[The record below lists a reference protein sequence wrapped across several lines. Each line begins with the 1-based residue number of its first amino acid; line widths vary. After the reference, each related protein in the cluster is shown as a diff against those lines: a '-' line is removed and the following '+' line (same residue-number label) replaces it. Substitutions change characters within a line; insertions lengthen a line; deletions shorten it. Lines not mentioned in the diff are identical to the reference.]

1 MRLSLRS
8 WILLGCFLPAWLLVI
23 LGGGWLLSSYFST
36 LEQQLIDRG
45 QLTLKNLK
53 PSLAM
58 QLSDGERSPQLRHL
72 SEQLLEASDVRAFS
86 VYDHNRTSLLHAGP
100 SMRPLERNP
109 EMRWSSRSQMAE
121 EKETLRFI
129 EPIYEPHSVRDLTRL
144 RSGEGPTLLG
154 WAELEFS
161 LTPGLLHQ
169 YRLLLISGVLFL
181 TLFVVSLLLVHYL
194 SRYLG
199 QRLEQSVKAVTRM
212 SHGERPQPVPE
223 TQVLE
228 LQQLSDGINQ
238 MVQELGLREDQLLQS
253 IEEVREDASRSL
265 ETIEIKNIELNRARK
280 DALQASRIKS
290 EFLANMSHEIRTPLN
305 GIIGFSNLLSRTQ
318 LDGRQKEF
326 LGHILGASETM
337 LGIINDI
344 LDFSKIEAGKLVLE
358 EEPVN
363 LRELLDDT
371 LSMLAPQAHR
381 QNLDLLGLVY
391 DDVPQLVTSDPL
403 RLKQLLSNLI
413 SNALKFTESGEVVVR
428 VMLDGD
434 DEVGEPESAEQCSL
448 RIAVSDTGIGLSEMQ
463 RQKLFQAFSQA
474 DTTQTRQFGGTGLG
488 LAICKQLV
496 HQMGG
501 QIDLESE
508 EGQGSTFWFTL
519 PLQVIEPASDP
530 LPWLRGRTL
539 GVLESHRL
547 TNQAWCHLLRSWGAQ
562 VVAWQKPEEMLD
574 SLVGQDLAAVL
585 VGLNATEASSPRWL
599 DALEQ
604 LKQQGCPC
612 QLLLNTSEPE
622 VHARLRHR
630 ISDYLLLKPLVV
642 PRLKP
647 ALESLLEG
655 SRKQAAPAIGPLPE
669 RSLSPPQTTKI
680 LAVDDTPSNLLLLV
694 TLLQQMGFET
704 LKASGG
710 EEAVERVKN
719 EPVSLIL
726 MDIQMPGMDGVQAA
740 RSIRSLG
747 HQYRSLPI
755 IALTAH
761 AVAEERTAWLQAGI
775 NDVLIKPLN
784 EKLLTDLLYRWLGDR
799 FIAKEKLQVA
809 EVNET
814 SEEAWQSCP
823 VDRELGI
830 KLAAGR
836 PELADELL
844 ELLLTSLEQSKEA
857 IQAALKSEQDE
868 DLIDAVHRLHGATR
882 YCGVPD
888 LAQITEALE
897 TQLKVGQEQLVAT
910 SLEQLFYEIDRL
922 LDWRERDYRP
932 DWHSRA
938 G

>member
-8 WILLGCFLPAWLLVI
+8 WILLGCFLPAWLLVS
-23 LGGGWLLSSYFST
+23 LGGGWLLNTYFSS
-36 LEQQLIDRG
+36 LDQQLMDRG
-45 QLTLKNLK
+45 QLTLRNLS
-53 PSLAM
+53 PSLAL
-58 QLSDGERSPQLRHL
+58 QLDEGERLPQLRNL
-72 SEQLLEASDVRAFS
+72 SEQLLEAPDVRAFS
-86 VYDHNRTSLLHAGP
+86 IYDRNRASLLHAGP

-109 EMRWSSRSQMAE
+109 DMRWPARPKIAV

-129 EPIYEPHSVRDLTRL
+129 EPIYEPKANRDLTRL
-144 RSGEGPTLLG
+144 RAGESPAVLG
-154 WAELEFS
+154 WAELELS
-161 LTPGLLHQ
+161 LTPNLLHK
-169 YRLLLISGVLFL
+169 YRLLLISGVLLL
-181 TLFVVSLLLVHYL
+181 TLFVISLLLVHYL

-199 QRLEQSVKAVTRM
+199 QRLESSVEAVLRM
-212 SHGERPQPVPE
+212 SRGERPQVIPE
-223 TQVLE
+223 AQIEE
-228 LQQLSDGINQ
+228 L
-238 MVQELGLREDQLLQS
+238 QELGSSINAMIQEIGQREDQLLQS
-253 IEEVREDASRSL
+253 IDEVREDASRSL

-305 GIIGFSNLLSRTQ
+305 GIIGFSNLLSRTH
-318 LDGRQKEF
+318 LDGRQKEY

-363 LRELLDDT
+363 LRELLDST

-381 QNLDLLGLVY
+381 QNLNLLGLVY
-391 DDVPQLVTSDPL
+391 DDVPLLVRSDPL
-403 RLKQLLSNLI
+403 RLRQLLSNLI
-413 SNALKFTESGEVVVR
+413 SNALKFTEQGEVVVR

-434 DEVGEPESAEQCSL
+434 EEDDLSSSENCSL
-448 RIAVSDTGIGLSEMQ
+448 RIAVSDTGIGLSEIQ

-496 HQMGG
+496 QQMGG

-508 EGQGSTFWFTL
+508 EGKGSTFWFTL
-519 PLQVIEPASDP
+519 PLNVVEPASDP
-530 LPWLRGRTL
+530 QPWLMGRTL
-539 GVLESHRL
+539 GVLETHRL
-547 TNQAWCHLLRSWGAQ
+547 TNQTWCHQLRSWGAQ
-562 VVAWQKPEEMLD
+562 VLVWQNPEEMLK
-574 SLVGQDLAAVL
+574 DLDGRDLTAVL
-585 VGLNATEASSPRWL
+585 VGLSSAEACSPRWL
-599 DALEQ
+599 DTLEQ
-604 LKQQGCPC
+604 LREQGYACL
-612 QLLLNTSEPE
+612 LLLNTSEPE

-630 ISDYLLLKPLVV
+630 VSDHLLLKPLVV
-642 PRLKP
+642 PRLKQ
-647 ALESLLEG
+647 ALETLLEG
-655 SRKQAAPAIGPLPE
+655 PGQDSLKPAPLLE
-669 RSLSPPQTTKI
+669 RRGQTREATKI

-694 TLLQQMGFET
+694 TLLQQLGFET
-704 LKASGG
+704 LQASGG
-710 EEAVERVKN
+710 QEAVERVKK
-719 EPVSLIL
+719 EPVSLVL
-726 MDIQMPGMDGVQAA
+726 MDIQMPGVDGVQAT

-761 AVAEERTAWLQAGI
+761 AVAEERAAWLQAGI

-799 FIAKEKLQVA
+799 FVSKEKGAVSEADEQ
-809 EVNET
+809 

-844 ELLLTSLEQSKEA
+844 ALLLTSLEESKEA
-857 IQAALKSEQDE
+857 IQAALKSDKDE
-868 DLIDAVHRLHGATR
+868 DLIDSVHRLHGATR

-888 LAQITEALE
+888 LAQVTEALE
-897 TQLKVGQEQLVAT
+897 TQLKAGQEQLIAT

-922 LDWRERDYRP
+922 LDWRGRDYRR
-932 DWHSRA
+932 DWHVKA
-938 G
+938 D

>member
-8 WILLGCFLPAWLLVI
+8 WILLGCFLPVWLLVI
-23 LGGGWLLSSYFST
+23 LGGSWLLNSYFSS

-53 PSLAM
+53 PSLAI
-58 QLSDGERSPQLRHL
+58 QLHEGERLPHLRRL

-86 VYDHNRTSLLHAGP
+86 LYDHKRSSLLHAGP
-100 SMRPLERNP
+100 SMRPLENNP
-109 EMRWSSRSQMAE
+109 NARWSEQSRMAVE
-121 EKETLRFI
+121 QETLRFI
-129 EPIYEPHSVRDLTRL
+129 EPIYAPQASRDLSRL
-144 RSGEGPTLLG
+144 RAGESPELLG
-154 WAELEFS
+154 WAELELS

-169 YRLLLISGVLFL
+169 YRLLLISGVLL
-181 TLFVVSLLLVHYL
+181 LSLFVISLLLVQYL

-199 QRLEQSVKAVTRM
+199 QRLEASMEAVAQM
-212 SHGERPQPVPE
+212 GQGERPEPVPE
-223 TQVLE
+223 TRVQE
-228 LQQLSDGINQ
+228 LQELGSSINQ
-238 MVQELGLREDQLLQS
+238 MIQAMGQREDLLLQS
-253 IEEVREDASRSL
+253 IDEVREDASRSL
-265 ETIEIKNIELNRARK
+265 ETIEIKNIELDRARK

-305 GIIGFSNLLSRTQ
+305 GIIGFSNLLSRTH
-318 LDGRQKEF
+318 LDGRQKEY

-363 LRELLDDT
+363 LRDLLDST

-381 QNLDLLGLVY
+381 QSLDLLGLVY
-391 DDVPQLVTSDPL
+391 DDVPQLVKSDPL

-413 SNALKFTESGEVVVR
+413 SNALKFTERGEVVVR

-434 DEVGEPESAEQCSL
+434 DEVDEQPASEQCSL
-448 RIAVSDTGIGLSEMQ
+448 RIAVSDTGIGLSEAQ

-501 QIDLESE
+501 QIDLDSE
-508 EGQGSTFWFTL
+508 EGKGSTFWFTL
-519 PLQVIEPASDP
+519 PLNVVEPAKDP
-530 LPWLRGRTL
+530 SPWLVGRRL
-539 GVLESHRL
+539 GVLETHRL
-547 TNQAWCHLLRSWGAQ
+547 TNQSWCHQLRRWGAQ
-562 VVAWQKPEEMLD
+562 VVAWQSPEEMLD
-574 SLVGQDLAAVL
+574 NLNGQDLTAVL
-585 VGLNATEASSPRWL
+585 VGLNSAEASSPLWL
-599 DALEQ
+599 DALGQ
-604 LKQQGCPC
+604 LRQQGYRCL
-612 QLLLNTSEPE
+612 LLLNTSEPE

-630 ISDYLLLKPLVV
+630 VSDHLLLKPLVV
-642 PRLKP
+642 PRFKQ

-655 SRKQAAPAIGPLPE
+655 SGQTGMQAASLPE
-669 RSLSPPQTTKI
+669 RSIPIPKATRI

-694 TLLQQMGFET
+694 TLLQQLGFET
-704 LKASGG
+704 FQANGG
-710 EEAVERVKN
+710 EEAVELVKK

-726 MDIQMPGMDGVQAA
+726 MDIQMPGMDGVEAT
-740 RSIRSLG
+740 RNIRSLG

-799 FIAKEKLQVA
+799 FTDKEKRLISDSA
-809 EVNET
+809 EQ

-922 LDWRERDYRP
+922 LDWREREYRP
-932 DWHSRA
+932 DWHSR
-938 G
+938 GG

>member
-23 LGGGWLLSSYFST
+23 LGGSWLLNSYFSS

-53 PSLAM
+53 PSLAI
-58 QLSDGERSPQLRHL
+58 QLNEGERLPHLRSL
-72 SEQLLEASDVRAFS
+72 SEQLLETSDVRAFS
-86 VYDHNRTSLLHAGP
+86 LYDHKRTSLLHAGP
-100 SMRPLERNP
+100 SMRPLENNP
-109 EMRWSSRSQMAE
+109 NARWSEQSQMAVE
-121 EKETLRFI
+121 QETLRFI
-129 EPIYEPHSVRDLTRL
+129 EPIYAPQAGRDLSRL
-144 RSGEGPTLLG
+144 RAGESPELLG
-154 WAELEFS
+154 WAELELS
-161 LTPGLLHQ
+161 LTPSLLHQ
-169 YRLLLISGVLFL
+169 YRLLLISGVLLL
-181 TLFVVSLLLVHYL
+181 TLFVISLLLVQYL

-199 QRLEQSVKAVTRM
+199 QRLEHSVEAVTQM
-212 SHGERPQPVPE
+212 GQGERPEPVPE
-223 TQVLE
+223 TRVQE
-228 LQQLSDGINQ
+228 LQELGNSINL
-238 MVQELGLREDQLLQS
+238 MVQEMGQREDLLLQS
-253 IEEVREDASRSL
+253 IDEVREYASRSL
-265 ETIEIKNIELNRARK
+265 ETIEIKNIELDRARK

-305 GIIGFSNLLSRTQ
+305 GIIGFSNLLSRTHM
-318 LDGRQKEF
+318 DGRQKEY

-363 LRELLDDT
+363 LRDLLDST

-381 QNLDLLGLVY
+381 QSLDLLGLVY
-391 DDVPQLVTSDPL
+391 DDVPQLVKSDPL

-413 SNALKFTESGEVVVR
+413 SNALKFTERGEVVVR

-434 DEVGEPESAEQCSL
+434 EDTDTLPASDQCSL
-448 RIAVSDTGIGLSEMQ
+448 RIAVSDTGIGLSEVQ

-508 EGQGSTFWFTL
+508 EGKGSTFWFTL
-519 PLQVIEPASDP
+519 PLSVVEPAKDP
-530 LPWLRGRTL
+530 SPWLVGRRL
-539 GVLESHRL
+539 GVLETHRL
-547 TNQAWCHLLRSWGAQ
+547 SSQSWCHQLRSWGAQ
-562 VVAWQKPEEMLD
+562 VVAWQSPEEML
-574 SLVGQDLAAVL
+574 SNLNGQDLTAVL
-585 VGLNATEASSPRWL
+585 VGLNSVEASSPLWL
-599 DALEQ
+599 DALGQ
-604 LKQQGCPC
+604 LRQQGYRCL
-612 QLLLNTSEPE
+612 LLLNTSEPE

-630 ISDYLLLKPLVV
+630 VSDHLLLKPLVV
-642 PRLKP
+642 PRFKQ

-655 SRKQAAPAIGPLPE
+655 SGQTGMQSAPLPE
-669 RSLSPPQTTKI
+669 RSIPAPRATRI

-694 TLLQQMGFET
+694 TLLQQLGFET
-704 LKASGG
+704 LQASGG
-710 EEAVERVKN
+710 EEAVELVKK

-726 MDIQMPGMDGVQAA
+726 MDIQMPGMDGVQAT
-740 RSIRSLG
+740 RNIRSLG

-799 FIAKEKLQVA
+799 FTDQEKHLISDAA
-809 EVNET
+809 EQ

-844 ELLLTSLEQSKEA
+844 GLLLTSLEQSKEA

-868 DLIDAVHRLHGATR
+868 DLIDAVHRLHGASR

-922 LDWRERDYRP
+922 LDWREREYRP
-932 DWHSRA
+932 NWHSRVV
-938 G
+938 